1 MFEQM
6 KPPTRME
13 DRWNW
18 IIERLTR
25 RQINALYQGAYRI
38 LRNKEDTNDV
48 IHESLIKSA
57 EKLHQLKF
65 ESHLFA
71 WMYTIVCNEARG
83 YCKRNASPPEK
94 VQKKMMAHF
103 GMRMLSVEQ
112 QVIEA
117 DDLARLRKAL
127 DDLPS
132 DVRRILLMR
141 NEDNMKMRDIARELN
156 ISFPAARSRY
166 RRALEALKER
176 MEELQ

>member
-1 MFEQM
+1 M
-6 KPPTRME
+6 
-13 DRWNW
+13 
-18 IIERLTR
+18 
-25 RQINALYQGAYRI
+25 
-38 LRNKEDTNDV
+38 
-48 IHESLIKSA
+48 
-57 EKLHQLKF
+57 
-65 ESHLFA
+65 
-71 WMYTIVCNEARG
+71 
-83 YCKRNASPPEK
+83 
-94 VQKKMMAHF
+94 
-103 GMRMLSVEQ
+103 EQ